1 MNQDK
6 RYAKTQ
12 RAQEFLKSEA
22 GLAAY
27 GELMKML
34 EDENYK
40 TVSSFSPSAEDGKL
54 LFIDKHMNYLCTH
67 LSVNANQYL
76 SNLRLITKVRT

>member
-12 RAQEFLKSEA
+12 RAQEFIKSEA
-22 GLAAY
+22 GIAAY
-27 GELMKML
+27 NELLKMI
-34 EDENYK
+34 EDDSYN
-40 TVSSFSPSAEDGKL
+40 TGSSFSPSAKDGTL

-67 LSVNANQYL
+67 LSVNSAQYL
-76 SNLRLITKVRT
+76 SNLRLITKVR

>member
-27 GELMKML
+27 SELLKMI

-40 TVSSFSPSAEDGKL
+40 TVSSFSPSAEDGTL

-67 LSVNANQYL
+67 LGVNANQYL
-76 SNLRLITKVRT
+76 SNLRLITKVRR